1 MSIKS
6 LSTAGR
12 FYVGDE
18 ISTSASQQMVFIRI
32 WQCMVAF
39 FPFGVVDKA
48 PCDVCYVALLCP
60 TNWVFFQEQS
70 SPYYCSGWGSQPKP
84 NNPVWNSMEFAGMY
98 NVQLRSNRSLAWFFW
113 VVGKAQFSQMSIRP
127 HRCFWNEPIY
137 LSEAFST

>member
-60 TNWVFFQEQS
+60 TN
-70 SPYYCSGWGSQPKP
+70 
-84 NNPVWNSMEFAGMY
+84 
-98 NVQLRSNRSLAWFFW
+98 
-113 VVGKAQFSQMSIRP
+113 
-127 HRCFWNEPIY
+127 
-137 LSEAFST
+137 